1 MDTLFD
7 ELIET
12 IFYFID
18 LKSIIK
24 IVPLICKRWRNIAYN
39 MLDYKNAKA
48 TLNTKGLKSPRQ
60 EIVDI
65 LHEFD
70 INYGEIYNRDINK
83 MLFREEYIT
92 HKKLIKHFNIIEKL
106 FSDKFKNIKFIYFT
120 NYLISNDIY

>member
-39 MLDYKNAKA
+39 MLD
-48 TLNTKGLKSPRQ
+48 
-60 EIVDI
+60 
-65 LHEFD
+65 
-70 INYGEIYNRDINK
+70 
-83 MLFREEYIT
+83 
-92 HKKLIKHFNIIEKL
+92 
-106 FSDKFKNIKFIYFT
+106 
-120 NYLISNDIY
+120 